1 MEHCTFFADM
11 DEFENK
17 GQTIYVRTNQSE
29 AAVIPLPHIDSV
41 LFPTITWFEN
51 TLPMNDEAQKHQV
64 TLNKTLVLLDRD
76 TAQSRSYQPEALNG
90 KTGSGSIQMG
100 PTINVTVTG
109 MFVLS
114 DF

>member
-41 LFPTITWFEN
+41 PFPTITWFEN